1 MRRVV
6 AVAVVVVTALG
17 AAGAP
22 AGAAPGGNLS
32 RQVSGTSRWAFGE
45 GCPFVHQVFDGT
57 FTPDAG
63 KKRYG
68 TYHFDTC
75 VTPANVVF
83 SVQGTFTIV
92 TGKGDRL
99 SGALDG
105 DLDPTLIVT
114 PIDWTLTVTSG
125 TGAFR
130 KATGT
135 LEVLG
140 TLDFIEMLSFR
151 TVDEGRFAASL
162 SRR

>member
-1 MRRVV
+1 M
-6 AVAVVVVTALG
+6 
-17 AAGAP
+17 
-22 AGAAPGGNLS
+22 
-32 RQVSGTSRWAFGE
+32 
-45 GCPFVHQVFDGT
+45 
-57 FTPDAG
+57 
-63 KKRYG
+63 
-68 TYHFDTC
+68 
-75 VTPANVVF
+75 VF

-135 LEVLG
+135 VEVLG

-162 SRR
+162 SSR